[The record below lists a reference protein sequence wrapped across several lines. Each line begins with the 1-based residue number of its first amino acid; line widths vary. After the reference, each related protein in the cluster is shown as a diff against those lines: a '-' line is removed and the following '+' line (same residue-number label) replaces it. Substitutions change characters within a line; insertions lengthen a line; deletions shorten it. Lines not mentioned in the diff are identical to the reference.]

1 MPRPFY
7 GRILLL
13 PACFCAFT
21 AVAQGQFAAIAG
33 IVNDA
38 VTAKQL
44 PGAVV
49 IVGHNGRVVYRRA
62 FGMRSLEPVREKMT
76 VKTIFDMASLTKALM
91 TATAVMQLSEQGKI
105 SVDDRVAKYLP
116 EFAANGK
123 GDITIRELLT
133 HYSGLPPDLSLSD
146 PWMGRAAA
154 YEQAWAIA
162 PSHALGERFEYS
174 DINFIVLGA
183 LVERV
188 AGLSLEDYAVRNIIR
203 PLGLK
208 HTLYLP
214 PKLWVSKIAPTQ
226 WEHSEFASG
235 IPGSKSLPGDVMLR
249 GTVHDPT
256 ARRMGGVAGH
266 AGLFSSG
273 DDMAVFAQSLLDRLA
288 GRPSKFPLGRAV
300 LEQMVMPQQPAGGK
314 AVRGFGWDINSPY
327 SGNRGSVFPVGG
339 FGHTG
344 FTGTSIWIDPGSETY
359 VIVLANAV
367 HPDGGK
373 SITGLRGKIS
383 DAAAIELGVGAKAGT
398 PACASPADCPAQ
410 H

>member
-1 MPRPFY
+1 MKRPSC
-7 GRILLL
+7 GRTVLLL
-13 PACFCAFT
+13 ACFWALT
-21 AVAQGQFAAIAG
+21 AVAQSQFAAIDG
-33 IVNDA
+33 NVNDA

-49 IVGHNGRVVYRRA
+49 IVGHNGRVVYRRS

-76 VKTIFDMASLTKALM
+76 AKTIFDMASLTKALI

-105 SVDDRVAKYLP
+105 SVNDRAAKYLP

-133 HYSGLPPDLSLSD
+133 HYSGLPPDLSLTD
-146 PWMGRAAA
+146 PWQGKAAA
-154 YEQAWAIA
+154 YEQAFAIA
-162 PSHALGERFEYS
+162 PSHPAGERFEYS

-188 AGLSLEDYAVRNIIR
+188 SGLRLEEYALRNIIG
-203 PLGLK
+203 PLRLK
-208 HTLYLP
+208 HTRYLP
-214 PKLWVSKIAPTQ
+214 PTSWVNKIAPTQ
-226 WEHSEFASG
+226 WEHGAFASG
-235 IPGSKSLPGDVMLR
+235 IPGSKSFPGDVMLR
-249 GTVHDPT
+249 GVVHDPT

-288 GRPSKFPLGRAV
+288 GRPSKFPLGRDV
-300 LEQMVMPQQPAGGK
+300 LQQMVTPQQPAGGK
-314 AVRGFGWDINSPY
+314 AVRGFGWDIDSQY
-327 SGNRGSVFPVGG
+327 SGNRGSVLPVGG

-344 FTGTSIWIDPGSETY
+344 FTGTSIWIDPASETY

-373 SITGLRGKIS
+373 SITGLRGKIA
-383 DAAAIELGVGAKAGT
+383 DAAGIELGLQVKAGT
-398 PACASPADCPAQ
+398 GE
-410 H
+410 